1 MLQASRSPDAH
12 PDGLE
17 QWLHVGRHDMRAA
30 DRLVEE
36 HEAKCG
42 HLAQTPEPGRRR
54 DELLPGLRSLAVRGH
69 VISYR
74 PEADGRCVL
83 RVIHGSRDLTQLF

>member
-1 MLQASRSPDAH
+1 MLQASRSPDAP

-17 QWLHVGRHDMRAA
+17 QWFHVGRHDMRAA

-36 HEAKCG
+36 REATCG
-42 HLAQTPEPGRRR
+42 LLAQTPGPGRRH

-69 VISYR
+69 VIIYR
-74 PEADGRCVL
+74 QEADGIYVL
-83 RVIHGSRDLTQLF
+83 RIIHGSRDLTQLF